1 MTLDRIQEYNPE
13 RRRCHQG
20 EAQEQRGWTT
30 LVSSPADI
38 NGEVGIGHLIR
49 REASC
54 TPTAISRPSADIA
67 SALEHEMASC
77 EGV

>member
-1 MTLDRIQEYNPE
+1 MLASRPPRATRGQ
-13 RRRCHQG
+13 QG

-38 NGEVGIGHLIR
+38 NGEVGIAIMSNTR
-49 REASC
+49 RSR
-54 TPTAISRPSADIA
+54 AISATPHSNH
-67 SALEHEMASC
+67 LEHEMASC